1 MILATH
7 AIVGAAVAHLF
18 PNHPIIGF
26 FLAFASHYVLD
37 AIPHWNYRLH
47 SFRSTKET
55 GRGRP
60 DMAWGKDFFVDLSK
74 IALDGLLGVGLAFL
88 LFRPQSWH
96 DALITLVGVAG
107 GVLPDALQFLY
118 WKLGGR
124 PLAWLQRVHHAVHFR
139 EDIENPIVG
148 ASLQAVFIVILFEV
162 VRVIL

>member
-18 PNHPIIGF
+18 PRYPLIGF
-26 FLAFASHYVLD
+26 LLAFASHFVLD
-37 AIPHWNYRLH
+37 AIPHWNYRLR

-60 DMAWGKDFFVDLSK
+60 DMAWGKDFLIDLSK

-96 DALITLVGVAG
+96 DVLITLVGVMG

-118 WKLGGR
+118 WKLGGK
-124 PLAWLQRVHHAVHFR
+124 PLAWFQRAHHAAHFG

-148 ASLQAVFIVILFEV
+148 ASLQAVFVGILFEV